1 MKKLIATCIIFGCL
15 LMPLKGYSENSE
27 GHSENSVGIFVGIAV
42 VAGIV
47 GVITGLVVN
56 SIKTADNEADWVNK
70 AWEFRCNNAQQAP
83 GQAFEKYQGYLSVI
97 DTFLTKH
104 PFNNNFRNDFKSVF
118 EMSQDDSRLTLSEK
132 QEIADKF
139 ASKLQPPTEPKKLKG
154 SDDWWEKAK
163 KGDWGNG
170 KQPNQSKEDLMG
182 DPAVIIN

>member
-15 LMPLKGYSENSE
+15 LMPLKGY
-27 GHSENSVGIFVGIAV
+27 SENSVGIFVGIAV

-139 ASKLQPPTEPKKLKG
+139 TSNYKFLLTE
-154 SDDWWEKAK
+154 
-163 KGDWGNG
+163 
-170 KQPNQSKEDLMG
+170 KQ
-182 DPAVIIN
+182 AI